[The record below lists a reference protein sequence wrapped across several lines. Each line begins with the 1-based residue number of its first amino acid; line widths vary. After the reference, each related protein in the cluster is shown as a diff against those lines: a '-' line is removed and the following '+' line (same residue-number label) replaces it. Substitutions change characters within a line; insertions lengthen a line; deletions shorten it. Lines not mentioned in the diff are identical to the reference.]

1 MKRICPLLLPLVLGA
16 LMSVSTDAAEQK
28 APVKL
33 KLLEVKKVWDQA
45 PHNAFTDLIF
55 HDGHFYM
62 TFREAASHM
71 CNAPSGDI
79 RVLKSAD
86 GEKWE
91 SFGLI
96 KYGTPDDDLR
106 DSKLAITPDGQ
117 MILYCALAPKEDHHT
132 RQSYAYLY
140 EGGGQW
146 SEPHKVADF
155 NYWLWQVVWAPDGYA
170 YGLGYN
176 VDRKSKEFQSERIY
190 RSKDGTSWETFIEKF
205 NPYPNVNEST
215 MVFRKNGSAVAL
227 LRRDGG
233 NGNHAIV
240 GITEDPKYKR
250 WLFGEL
256 NARIGGPAIIEL
268 PNGTLLVAGRLYE
281 GKKRRTSIGL
291 LEPEK
296 VLFTELLT
304 LPSGGDC
311 SYPGLVYRDGIL
323 WMSYYSSHEGKTSI
337 YLAKIAVEK

>member
-1 MKRICPLLLPLVLGA
+1 MKKCTSIACLFGLVVA
-16 LMSVSTDAAEQK
+16 IATTVQAAEQK
-28 APVKL
+28 SPVKL

-62 TFREAASHM
+62 TFREASTHVYDV
-71 CNAPSGDI
+71 PSGDI
-79 RVLKSAD
+79 RILRSAD

-91 SFGLI
+91 SFALI

-106 DSKLAITPDGQ
+106 DAKLTITPDGR
-117 MILYCALAPKEDHHT
+117 MILYCALAPKENHLL
-132 RQSYAYLY
+132 RQSLAYVY
-140 EGGGQW
+140 EGDGRW
-146 SEPHKVADF
+146 SDAHKVADF

-170 YGLGYN
+170 YGLAYTA
-176 VDRKSKEFQSERIY
+176 DRKTSKPWSERFY
-190 RSKDGTSWETFIEKF
+190 RSRDGINWETYIDKF
-205 NPYPNVNEST
+205 NRHPRTNEGT
-215 MVFRKNGSAVAL
+215 ILFRKDGSAVTL
-227 LRRDGG
+227 LRRDLAGDS
-233 NGNHAIV
+233 NAVV
-240 GITEDPKYKR
+240 GITQDPQYRR

-256 NARIGGPAIIEL
+256 NIRIGGPAILEL
-268 PNGTLLVAGRLYE
+268 PCGTILAAGRLYD
-281 GKKRRTSIGL
+281 GKRRTVIGL

>member
-1 MKRICPLLLPLVLGA
+1 MRKLASIICLLTVVA
-16 LMSVSTDAAEQK
+16 LMTSPVIATEEK

-45 PHNAFTDLIF
+45 PHNSFTDLIF

-71 CNAPSGDI
+71 YNAPSGDI
-79 RVLKSAD
+79 RILKSAN
-86 GEKWE
+86 GVKWE
-91 SFGLI
+91 SFGLV

-106 DSKLAITPDGQ
+106 DAKLTITPDGR
-117 MILYCALAPKEDHHT
+117 MILYCALAPKEDHLT

-140 EGGGQW
+140 EGNGRW

-176 VDRKSKEFQSERIY
+176 VDRKSKEFQQERLY
-190 RSKDGTSWETFIEKF
+190 RSSDGINWETFINKF

-215 MVFRKNGSAVAL
+215 MVFCKNGSAVAL
-227 LRRDGG
+227 LRRDAK
-233 NGNHAIV
+233 NDNHAIV

-256 NARIGGPAIIEL
+256 NVRIGGPSIIEL
-268 PNGTLLVAGRLYE
+268 PCGTLLAAGRLYD
-281 GKKRRTSIGL
+281 KKVRTSVGL

-296 VLFTELLT
+296 VQFTELLA

-337 YLAKIAVEK
+337 YLAKIAIEE